1 MERYYI
7 YYLVKYKGKMYLLR
21 PTEIGV
27 SSMINLTMLVMF
39 ILLSVSHSVSV
50 SVISSSLATHESQLV
65 FVFPRRR
72 VDRELNSKHT
82 GKCYTKKTYHLYN
95 LISIS

>member
-39 ILLSVSHSVSV
+39 VILSVSHCLTVYQSQLSAV
-50 SVISSSLATHESQLV
+50 LATHESQLV
-65 FVFPRRR
+65 FVYRRRR
-72 VDRELNSKHT
+72 VDREVEED
-82 GKCYTKKTYHLYN
+82 KT
-95 LISIS
+95 SCAFTRFDFQK